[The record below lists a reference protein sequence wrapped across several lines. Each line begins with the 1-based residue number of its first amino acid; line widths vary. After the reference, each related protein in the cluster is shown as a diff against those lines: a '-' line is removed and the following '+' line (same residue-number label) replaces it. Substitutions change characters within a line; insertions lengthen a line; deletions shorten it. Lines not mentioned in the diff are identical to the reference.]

1 MKTSWFNWLLA
12 AVPVALALGFA
23 TNYKIAAFAAAAVA
37 ILPLARL
44 MGEATEQLT
53 RSTGAAAGAFLNASF
68 GNATELIIAVIAVR
82 RGLFELVKASIT
94 GSIIGNVLIVMG
106 LAMLAGGWS
115 RQRQT
120 FDRTAAGTNAAMLLL
135 AVIALV
141 VPAVYDITV
150 FGHLETAGPVVEKL
164 SLSVSFV
171 LIVMYVLSLVFTF
184 RTNKAPENLSGV
196 EAADWSVPMASSV
209 LAATAVTIAIV
220 SEVLVGAVEG
230 AAHALGMTELFIGV
244 VIVAIIGNAAEHA
257 TAVAMAVKDKMDIAV
272 GIAVGS
278 SIQIALFVAP
288 VIVFASWL
296 MGKPM
301 SLIFTGFEI
310 VAIALSV
317 AIASLVSLDGESNWL
332 EGAQLIAVYLIL
344 AIAFYLIP

>member
-1 MKTSWFNWLLA
+1 VKTSWFNWLLA

>member
-1 MKTSWFNWLLA
+1 MRSPFNWLLV
-12 AVPVALALGFA
+12 AVPVALLLGF
-23 TNYKIAAFAAAAVA
+23 TPDYEIAAFIAAAIA
-37 ILPLARL
+37 IVPLARL
-44 MGEATEQLT
+44 MGEATEQIT
-53 RSTGAAAGAFLNASF
+53 RSTGAAVGAFLNASF

-94 GSIIGNVLIVMG
+94 GSIIGNILIVLG

-115 RQRQT
+115 RQRQH
-120 FDRTAAGTNAAMLLL
+120 FDRTAASANSALLLL

-141 VPAVYDITV
+141 VPAVYDMTV
-150 FGHLETAGPVVEKL
+150 FGHLETTGPTVEKL
-164 SLSVSFV
+164 SLLVSFV
-171 LIVMYVLSLVFTF
+171 LIVMYGLSLLFTF
-184 RTNKAPENLSGV
+184 RTHRAPENISGF
-196 EAADWSVPMASSV
+196 EPAQWKISTAASV
-209 LAATAVTIAIV
+209 LAATALAIAVV
-220 SEVLVGAVEG
+220 SEVLVGAVEV
-230 AAHALGMTELFIGV
+230 AAHALGMTELFVGV
-244 VIVAIIGNAAEHA
+244 VIVAVIGNAAEHA
-257 TAVAMAVKDKMDIAV
+257 TAVQMAVKNKMDIAL

-310 VAIALSV
+310 VAVALSV

-344 AIAFYLIP
+344 AIAFYFIP